1 MENNEFEELREL
13 VEKRELKAL
22 KMRLGEMNEVDIA
35 EFLETL
41 PAAQLAVVFRLLP
54 KELAA
59 ETFANL
65 GSDEQEYI
73 INSITDKEI
82 AYIMDEL
89 FVDDAVDMM
98 EELPAN
104 VVKRVMANAN
114 SETRTLINQFL
125 KYPDNSAGSIMTA
138 EYVDLKRSMNVREAF
153 EHIRKTGEDK
163 ETIYTCYV
171 VDSDRKLLGVVTVKE
186 LLLADYDDNIT
197 DIMEDNVISVTTT
210 DDQEHVSEICSKYDL
225 ITVPVVDLENR
236 LVGIITVDDILDV
249 IEQEATEDFE
259 KMAAMTPSDK
269 PYLKTGVLTLAKNRV
284 LWLLLL
290 MISATVTGN
299 ILMKFEEAFAVVP
312 LLVALMP
319 MLTDTG
325 GNAGSQSS
333 TMIIRGMAVGDIQ
346 PKDILKVLFKEVRVA
361 LIVGAVLAVAN
372 FIRVVLMYDDAIMV
386 ALVVSISLFLT
397 VIIAK
402 SIGCTLPILA
412 KLCRLDPAIMAS
424 PIITTLVDCCA
435 LTVYFS
441 IAVHLLDI

>member
-114 SETRTLINQFL
+114 SETRALINQFL

-372 FIRVVLMYDDAIMV
+372 FIRVVLMYDDAVMV